1 MARSIGN
8 TGVDEPVKSGMN
20 YGPRP
25 VGMKLMQLRYHI
37 FLLSVFGLCLA
48 SGHVARCQSS
58 GLGFKAGGQITT
70 ARASGATARPMAGA
84 VLGLYG
90 TVYGGPR
97 LELQPELLL
106 NMQGR
111 VLAEGENGF
120 AGLRFYYAQL
130 PLSAKFFIGN
140 TFNIAAGPQ
149 AGKLL
154 YAQQF
159 GDTTINITN
168 DVNKWDFGMNA
179 GIGADLRSGWDFTL
193 RYYSGL
199 SSVMKSEQ
207 STLPLH
213 RSTQL
218 TIGYRFAKWRHKARR
233 GRTRK

>member
-1 MARSIGN
+1 
-8 TGVDEPVKSGMN
+8 
-20 YGPRP
+20 
-25 VGMKLMQLRYHI
+25 MQLRYD
-37 FLLSVFGLCLA
+37 LLLHTILGLCLL
-48 SGHVARCQSS
+48 SGHVARGQSS
-58 GLGFKAGGQITT
+58 GIGFKAGGQITT

-97 LELQPELLL
+97 LELQPELLV

-130 PLSAKFFIGN
+130 PISAKFFIGN

-159 GDTTINITN
+159 GDTTINITG
-168 DVNKWDFGMNA
+168 DVNKWDFGVNA

-193 RYYSGL
+193 RYYSGM
-199 SSVMKSEQ
+199 SSVLKSEQ
-207 STLPLH
+207 NVLPLH